1 MIFIMAYLWK
11 GFSCGFY
18 DFLHICGNGFCSF
31 LFQFLMVFMVFMIFM
46 ILNFLFMPDG
56 NVLHDPKP
64 GPGRAAGAWSA
75 AWLAAWRD
83 EAQDAK
89 SGTEAEC
96 SSATRR
102 PQPVRPRRLIY
113 QHKLVME

>member
-1 MIFIMAYLWK
+1 MALLAEKNISCVSLWSLDSDS
-11 GFSCGFY
+11 GLRLTGSGP
-18 DFLHICGNGFCSF
+18 
-31 LFQFLMVFMVFMIFM
+31 QTE
-46 ILNFLFMPDG
+46 PDG

-75 AWLAAWRD
+75 AWLVAWRD

-113 QHKLVME
+113 QHKLVREWGREAIFE

>member
-1 MIFIMAYLWK
+1 MQNIYSIGREEYPMCELVKSGLCLWPEV
-11 GFSCGFY
+11 
-18 DFLHICGNGFCSF
+18 DRLR
-31 LFQFLMVFMVFMIFM
+31 LQTE
-46 ILNFLFMPDG
+46 PDG

-75 AWLAAWRD
+75 AWLVAWRD

-113 QHKLVME
+113 QHKLVRE